1 MQALGGGGVGARAGE
16 KTDRRVR
23 DRGGAIEL
31 AHLAHSVGHT
41 GPIRASVMRLNVPQ
55 LNVTRKVRYMS
66 KTEKSD
72 SQPREAVAKK
82 PYVKPSLIQHG
93 KVFETAALSC
103 GKVQSTQGSC
113 RLSSK
118 TS

>member
-1 MQALGGGGVGARAGE
+1 
-16 KTDRRVR
+16 
-23 DRGGAIEL
+23 
-31 AHLAHSVGHT
+31 
-41 GPIRASVMRLNVPQ
+41 MRLNVPQ
-55 LNVTRKVRYMS
+55 LNVMRKVGYMS

-82 PYVKPSLIQHG
+82 PYLKPSLIQHG

-113 RLSSK
+113 RLSTK